1 MDGDNIADEDGN
13 ESEGERSQKLLI
25 AKTAALLI
33 LWLIVGATLLV
44 VLWLLAVIAISLI
57 SSL

>member
-44 VLWLLAVIAISLI
+44 VL
-57 SSL
+57 